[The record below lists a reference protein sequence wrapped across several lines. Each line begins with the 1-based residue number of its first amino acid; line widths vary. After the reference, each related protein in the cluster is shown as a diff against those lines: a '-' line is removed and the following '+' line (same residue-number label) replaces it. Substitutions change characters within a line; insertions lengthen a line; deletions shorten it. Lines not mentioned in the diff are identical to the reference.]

1 MKYLKI
7 VCKNCSPETA
17 TGELSRMLTAI
28 HLGQPVF
35 LSEVKW
41 AADEAVQ
48 ELETRFKSENET
60 VQALLRSKFFD
71 QSKINF
77 IVSNLEAIASSIY
90 WGINGLPVSAKIDMA
105 FWGDLLQRTDTIW
118 QRIKELSKA
127 VNAREMREFTEDV
140 NRMVMDAKKLSE
152 QAFQVVTKA
161 ELSFRELNGLWRQLD
176 GMQKNLEMFQDYC
189 SNKMSVAREG
199 QFWANLITRVGVAS
213 NELSRMKDAVAEKK
227 KAAERTA
234 TKDSI
239 MAVLEDQKEKK
250 TAVDMLEKD
259 CTQLCAQ
266 ANILLR
272 NINAADTDALS
283 EVCKAM
289 GVALDQ
295 IHTLRASCDKAHINS
310 RGTAALFWSSM
321 LHRLS
326 MAWENTVHCRGLIM
340 KELDARS
347 ETNKHVQT
355 ETSQFATQM
364 TDLYNKNNRLS
375 DLTNKSMK
383 EENVPAS
390 TKRRLLEEVNSFYKE
405 CVAVGNKMNGYL
417 RSCPDAAKGAVREML
432 KYIAGIRQNCVAMS
446 DGLCNALADQSGQE
460 QLLGAIFDGTEQTTS
475 EPQFNADADIQEM
488 LGCKDKGE
496 LLKKL
501 KDLQAKLE
509 G

>member
-1 MKYLKI
+1 MKYLEI
-7 VCKNCSPETA
+7 VCKNRFPKTA
-17 TGELSRMLTAI
+17 TGELTRMLTAI

-48 ELETRFKSENET
+48 ELETKFNSESET
-60 VQALLRSKFFD
+60 VQILLRSKVINR
-71 QSKINF
+71 SKINF
-77 IVSNLEAIASSIY
+77 IVSGLETIASSIY
-90 WGINGLPVSAKIDMA
+90 WGINDLPASAKIDMA

-127 VNAREMREFTEDV
+127 VNAMEMREFTEDV

-152 QAFQVVTKA
+152 QAFQGITKA

-176 GMQKNLEMFQDYC
+176 GMQKKLEMFQDYC
-189 SNKMSVAREG
+189 RNKMSVDREG
-199 QFWANLITRVGVAS
+199 QFWDNLITRVGVAS
-213 NELSRMKDAVAEKK
+213 NELSRMKDAVAERK
-227 KAAERTA
+227 KAAEGTA

-259 CTQLCAQ
+259 CDQLCAQ

-272 NINAADTDALS
+272 NIKAADTDALR

-289 GVALDQ
+289 GVTLDQ
-295 IHTLRASCDKAHINS
+295 IHTLRASCGKAHINS
-310 RGTAALFWSSM
+310 CGDENRFWSSM
-321 LHRLS
+321 LRRLS
-326 MAWENTVHCRGLIM
+326 IAWQDTVQCRSLIM
-340 KELDARS
+340 KELDARA
-347 ETNKHVQT
+347 EIEKRTQT
-355 ETSQFATQM
+355 ETCQFATQM

-375 DLTNKSMK
+375 DLTNKAMK
-383 EENVPAS
+383 EKEGS
-390 TKRRLLEEVNSFYKE
+390 DSSKRLLLEEVNDFYKE
-405 CVAVGNKMNGYL
+405 CIAANNRMNGYL
-417 RSCPDAAKGAVREML
+417 RSGPDEAKKPVLEML
-432 KYIAGIRQNCVAMS
+432 KYLAGIRRNCVAMAG
-446 DGLCNALADQSGQE
+446 DLRKALAE
-460 QLLGAIFDGTEQTTS
+460 QNGLEQMLGAVFDETEQPKS

-488 LGCKDKGE
+488 LGCKDKAE